1 MIYTLTLN
9 PAIDYFITL
18 NSSLMIDEVNR
29 GSNDLFKA
37 AGKGLNVSKVLSK
50 MSIKS
55 KAIALLGGFTGNYIK
70 ECFEKDENIEII
82 SIPVNGNNRINMK
95 AHYDSK
101 ALCINGEGP
110 KADQGVKDK
119 LIEQLRLI
127 DKDDLVVVSGSMMKG
142 FDKDFILA
150 IASILNEKGAKM
162 VLDMEQADKRL
173 LAACKPFLIKP
184 NLYELTLLLEDES
197 ITSANLISHVDE
209 IRSLNVENVLISLG
223 KDGACLVTTDQVIWL
238 RQPNTVL
245 VNKVGAG
252 DAMLA
257 AFIGKLSENNNKQEA
272 LRYAGAAGNATASKL
287 EDIQMEDI
295 ESFLPL
301 MSTEI
306 ENS

>member
-18 NSSLMIDEVNR
+18 NSSLMVDEVNR

-50 MSIKS
+50 MTIKS
-55 KAIALLGGFTGNYIK
+55 RAIALLGGFTGNYIK
-70 ECFEKDENIEII
+70 ECFEKDENIEVI

-110 KADQGVKDK
+110 KADQKVKDELIAKLK
-119 LIEQLRLI
+119 LIGEN
-127 DKDDLVVVSGSMMKG
+127 DLVVVSGSMMKG
-142 FDKDFILA
+142 FDKDFILT
-150 IASILNEKGAKM
+150 IASILNERGAKM
-162 VLDMEQADKRL
+162 VLDMEQADKKL
-173 LAACKPFLIKP
+173 LKECKPFLIKP
-184 NLYELTLLLEDES
+184 NLYELTLLLEDEN
-197 ITSANLISHVDE
+197 ITSTNLITYVDE

-223 KDGACLVTTDQVIWL
+223 KDGACLVRKDKIIWL
-238 RQPNTVL
+238 RQPDTVL
-245 VNKVGAG
+245 INKVGAG

-257 AFIGKLSENNNKQEA
+257 AFIGKLSQNEDEEEA

-287 EDIQMEDI
+287 EDIEMEDI
-295 ESFLPL
+295 NNFLPM
-301 MSTEI
+301 MSTET
-306 ENS
+306 E